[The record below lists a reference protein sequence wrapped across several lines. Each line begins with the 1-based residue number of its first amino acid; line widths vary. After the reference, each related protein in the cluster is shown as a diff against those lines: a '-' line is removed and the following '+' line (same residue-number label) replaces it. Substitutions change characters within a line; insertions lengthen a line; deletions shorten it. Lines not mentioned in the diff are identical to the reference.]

1 MLHAVTGFA
10 LVAAV
15 LTIIP
20 GLDTTLVLRTAIARG
35 RDQAA
40 VTAVGVCAGLLVWGV
55 AAAVGAAALL
65 AASELAWF
73 TLIITGAYAAKR
85 WLSRPRATRIID
97 RVAGVVIIGFAG
109 RLALQPR

>member
-1 MLHAVTGFA
+1 M
-10 LVAAV
+10 
-15 LTIIP
+15 
-20 GLDTTLVLRTAIARG
+20 
-35 RDQAA
+35 
-40 VTAVGVCAGLLVWGV
+40 GLLLAGV
-55 AAAVGAAALL
+55 HVLL
-65 AASELAWF
+65 TLAWF